1 MPLTRPALAAAAAAA
16 ALAAAPA
23 AQAAASAEA
32 FISTLSITLYDLD
45 PLDDIAPAISFLG
58 EYSQSYAWANNA
70 NDSTFAALFYQPT
83 GASVAN
89 GTASGSAGTG
99 PGGAFGSASVLG
111 DLGNGD
117 ANYGQG
123 TALFGA
129 QFEVTPWTGVVITTA
144 FVGTATTTLGIVG
157 PAAEYAQAVGS
168 ISLDILVD
176 SGWEY
181 HTAQRL
187 VWANYQWDG
196 NGYTGMTQ
204 SFQGNVRL
212 SYANLS
218 DAMVHGQF
226 AARAEAYAQS
236 MVPVPEPGTY
246 ALLLAGLAGVGAVVR
261 RRRG

>member
-32 FISTLSITLYDLD
+32 FISTVTFTLYDLD
-45 PLDDIAPAISFLG
+45 PLDDIAPAITFFG
-58 EYSQSYAWANNA
+58 EFSQSYAGANNA
-70 NDSTFAALFYQPT
+70 NDSTFATLFYQPT
-83 GASVAN
+83 GASVAD

-99 PGGAFGSASVLG
+99 PGGAFGNASVLG

-117 ANYGQG
+117 ANYAQG
-123 TALFGA
+123 TGLFGA

-144 FVGTATTTLGIVG
+144 FVGTATTTLGVVG
-157 PAAEYAQAVGS
+157 NAAEYAQANGS
-168 ISLDILVD
+168 FSLDIFTD
-176 SGWEY
+176 NGWEY
-181 HTAQRL
+181 HTANRSA
-187 VWANYQWDG
+187 WANYQWDG

-218 DAMVHGQF
+218 DTTVSGF
-226 AARAEAYAQS
+226 FSARAEAYAQS